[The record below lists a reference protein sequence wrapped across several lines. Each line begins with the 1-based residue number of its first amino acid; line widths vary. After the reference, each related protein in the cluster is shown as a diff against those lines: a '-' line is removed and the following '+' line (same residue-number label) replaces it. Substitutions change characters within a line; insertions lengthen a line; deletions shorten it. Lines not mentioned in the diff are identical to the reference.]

1 MSICGPLLH
10 SVIHICLAMIITLC
24 NEAEFSL
31 SSNSEMVHVATVN
44 MGFYGAGSISPS
56 LGLEDC
62 VSFLGELE
70 HYI

>member
-10 SVIHICLAMIITLC
+10 SVILICLAMIITLC

-31 SSNSEMVHVATVN
+31 SSNSEMMHVATVN
-44 MGFYGAGSISPS
+44 MCFYGAGSISPS

-62 VSFLGELE
+62 VSFLDEIE
-70 HYI
+70 QYI